1 MKNDDK
7 WQFYISYLDMKLMEG
22 KITKGSYSL
31 LKMSRQSFD
40 DFKDRFEEDEL
51 FQKKVIKLRSQE
63 IRDRRIGDI
72 LDETD

>member
-7 WQFYISYLDMKLMEG
+7 WQFYISYLDMKLIEG

>member
-31 LKMSRQSFD
+31 LKMSKQSFD